1 MYFFI
6 FFTCTKKSLS
16 NYRAIKLQNSTSYRY
31 RDNIKAKQKGF
42 NHLPGDL
49 WAVAALPD
57 NDSFSFSASSSFS
70 SLFITIEMI
79 INMKT
84 RIPATQPIIMLI
96 LLLSMNRILFGST
109 GVLISVHLLDFEPK
123 IKGCLK
129 KWTEHFT

>member
-1 MYFFI
+1 MKFF
-6 FFTCTKKSLS
+6 FKQMLKVSAFYLE
-16 NYRAIKLQNSTSYRY
+16 
-31 RDNIKAKQKGF
+31 KQKYFLSRWQYQNKKAFFSDSFGF

-79 INMKT
+79 MNMKT

-96 LLLSMNRILFGST
+96 LLLSMNRILCGST
-109 GVLISVHLLDFEPK
+109 GVLISVHLLDLEPK
-123 IKGCLK
+123 IKGRLK

>member
-1 MYFFI
+1 MAVQHKNI
-6 FFTCTKKSLS
+6 FFGNKTFLS
-16 NYRAIKLQNSTSYRY
+16 RCQKQNKNPLFTDQIF
-31 RDNIKAKQKGF
+31 RDGF
-42 NHLPGDL
+42 GFYNHLPGDL

-96 LLLSMNRILFGST
+96 LLLSMNRILCGST
-109 GVLISVHLLDFEPK
+109 GVLISVHLLDLEPK

-129 KWTEHFT
+129 KWTEHFN